1 MQACIF
7 EDIHYRNFLP
17 LAYLRPVYELRC
29 GSFTL
34 RENIESYMPRASVSL
49 HVRGDLAPFW
59 GDHHKG
65 RSVSPPAGRD
75 TWFINGR
82 LIADENLARLLRK
95 KKPAPSV
102 YLSDGEVAAAFVR
115 AADVGSVVQSWER
128 PFGPENFR
136 GMPVEPFECAMARYP
151 WDLVSR
157 TPRGIELDFERRSS
171 LPLKSRAVRVGRGIH
186 LINRKNIMLGTGSV
200 LKPGVVLDAE
210 RGPVILGRNVTV
222 LSNAVIEGPAFVG
235 DDSLIKVGAKIYH
248 GTSIGEH
255 CKVGG
260 EVEASVVQSFS
271 NKQHDGF
278 LGHSYLGSWI
288 NIGADTNTSDL
299 KNTYGHVKVRLG
311 DREIDTGLQF
321 VGLTMGDHSTTGIN
335 VMFDTG
341 SVVGVS
347 CNLFGAGLPPK
358 FVPSFSWGEKS
369 GLTVYDPGKAVD
381 IARRMM
387 ARRDVQ
393 MSTAYE
399 MRLRN
404 LFSMTEE
411 ERGKAGI
418 S

>member
-1 MQACIF
+1 M
-7 EDIHYRNFLP
+7 
-17 LAYLRPVYELRC
+17 
-29 GSFTL
+29 
-34 RENIESYMPRASVSL
+34 SL
-49 HVRGDLAPFW
+49 HVRGDLAGSW
-59 GDHHKG
+59 D
-65 RSVSPPAGRD
+65 AGRPISAPEGQD

-95 KKPAPSV
+95 RKQRPCV
-102 YLSDGEVAAAFVR
+102 YVTGGEVAAAYVPESDVR
-115 AADVGSVVQSWER
+115 AVVRSWPQ
-128 PFGPENFR
+128 PFGPDSFR
-136 GMPVEPFECAMARYP
+136 GIPQEPIECAMVQYP

-157 TPRGIELDFERRSS
+157 TPRGIEMDFERRSPRS
-171 LPLKSRAVRVGRGIH
+171 GGSRGARVDKGAH
-186 LINRKNIMLGTGSV
+186 LLNKKNIILGTGCV

-210 RGPVILGRNVTV
+210 SGPVILGRNVTV
-222 LSNAVIEGPAFVG
+222 MSNAVIEGPAFIG
-235 DDSLIKVGAKIYH
+235 DHSLIKVGAKIYH

-260 EVEASVVQSFS
+260 EVEASVVQSYS

-311 DREIDTGLQF
+311 EREIDTGMQF

-341 SVVGVS
+341 TVVGVS
-347 CNLFGAGLPPK
+347 CNLFGSGLPPK
-358 FVPSFSWGEKS
+358 FVPSFSWGER
-369 GLTVYDPGKAVD
+369 GALTVYDPGKAVET
-381 IARRMM
+381 AGRMM
-387 ARRDVQ
+387 VRRNVQ

-399 MRLRN
+399 KRLRDI
-404 LFSMTEE
+404 FSMTEA